1 MNNTPTDPMNNVTPL
16 QEGAPQPI
24 QDDAPTTKST
34 PTPAAPE
41 LPVSEDVKLA
51 EARAALADA
60 ANKKPDPAATPPTST
75 TPAQPI
81 EATPSDNPSEVPTT
95 QPTPLTPTPKPQA
108 KHGKISWQLYAGGAG
123 ILLTLG
129 GTLFYIMY
137 WPAVLTVQA
146 TPDTAAISL
155 GETSATGK
163 LVAKIHPG
171 TYQVSA
177 QISGYQSFNTP
188 ITLKVHERK
197 QLTVTL
203 KEIPYATL
211 LSNQR
216 IQHMSLTASGDKPT
230 LVYLE
235 PQTGTAYRLF
245 VKNPAKPVME
255 RITPDNAL
263 KDVNDI
269 RWSPNRQLAFII
281 QNNRVKLYD
290 FKRYDLINQ
299 TVTDWPEGIRSID
312 WRPDGEKVA
321 YVFHGSDG
329 ERTLIRAGK
338 DNGEQEKIFNFKDTG
353 LDDPI
358 IRWSPDGKLISVLE
372 KNTLRTLDVFTGK
385 LSEPLQ
391 TGVADATWLPTSDRL
406 LVTDANHTLNIV
418 PTSGSVIP
426 LNRTGETNEV
436 TFFKDGQT
444 MIQAKQTD
452 SGVNLERVD
461 LKSGQATPY
470 ALGTGLSLQPK
481 HLTLSENE
489 QTLYFI
495 SAGQPYTLKLED
507 GSYSS
512 S

>member
-1 MNNTPTDPMNNVTPL
+1 MNNLTPL

-24 QDDAPTTKST
+24 QEGAPSTKST
-34 PTPAAPE
+34 PTPSAPE
-41 LPVSEDVKLA
+41 LPVADDAKLA
-51 EARAALADA
+51 EARTALAYA
-60 ANKKPDPAATPPTST
+60 ANKEPDPATTPPTST

-81 EATPSDNPSEVPTT
+81 KKTPSGTPSRVPTT
-95 QPTPLTPTPKPQA
+95 QLPPLAPTPKPQT
-108 KHGKISWQLYAGGAG
+108 KHGKISWQLYAGSAC
-123 ILLTLG
+123 ILLALG
-129 GTLFYIMY
+129 STLFYIMY

-163 LVAKIHPG
+163 LVAKLSPG
-171 TYQVSA
+171 TYYVNA

-188 ITLKVHERK
+188 ITLRVHERK
-197 QLTVTL
+197 QLTVAL

-216 IQHMSLTASGDKPT
+216 IQHMSFTSGDKPS

-235 PQTGTAYRLF
+235 PQNGTAYRLF
-245 VKNPAKPVME
+245 VNNPTKPVME
-255 RITPDNAL
+255 RITPDNSL

-269 RWSPNRQLAFII
+269 RWSPSRQLAFII
-281 QNNRVKLYD
+281 QNDRVKLYD

-299 TVTDWPEGIRSID
+299 PVVDWPEGIRSID

-321 YVFHGSDG
+321 YIFHGSDG

-338 DNGEQEKIFNFKDTG
+338 DNSEQEKIFNFKDTG

-372 KNTLRTLDVFTGK
+372 KNTLRTLDVYTGK

-391 TGVADATWLPTSDRL
+391 TGVTDVTWLPTSDRL
-406 LVTDANHTLNIV
+406 LIRDANNALNII

-426 LNRTGETNEV
+426 LNRTGETDEV
-436 TFFKDGQT
+436 TFLKDGQT

-481 HLTLSENE
+481 HLILSEDE
-489 QTLYFI
+489 QTLYFT